1 MSVSRVSEV
10 GETVVD
16 VDVDVET
23 ARRLWAEHDTQCAHR
38 VDHQYVCCVLLF
50 FGGTIVFLFL
60 YDLITTK
67 IEHRA

>member
-10 GETVVD
+10 GETV

-38 VDHQYVCCVLLF
+38 VDHQHACCVLLF

-60 YDLITTK
+60 YNLMK

>member
-16 VDVDVET
+16 VDVET
-23 ARRLWAEHDTQCAHR
+23 ARGNGRNTVLSAHTAGPPTR
-38 VDHQYVCCVLLF
+38 VLRTTL

-60 YDLITTK
+60 YNLMK
-67 IEHRA
+67 IEHCA